1 MSLSVYLYL
10 LVYDCTVHCMYIVYC
25 ILYSVYK
32 FSDAA
37 KSASAVEGGVG
48 GGGGLPHNLP
58 FPLFAFHNC
67 SLPPLTPPGRV
78 GKFYR
83 ASKLRQKT

>member
-48 GGGGLPHNLP
+48 GGGG
-58 FPLFAFHNC
+58 
-67 SLPPLTPPGRV
+67 
-78 GKFYR
+78 
-83 ASKLRQKT
+83 